1 MTTELPDERLD
12 DETLDEIIEFRRA
25 TFNHHT
31 EQRHFAQSVLHHT
44 VLVALLELRECRKAA
59 AEPVVRPVM
68 FIDGDISAADAEKL
82 ATIIREWDNEPV
94 ADVVAWSHPQHP
106 KQTCNIRWRRFDVAP
121 GPLFTAPPATANEAR
136 QNRDLVMMVKVLA
149 RTVRKY
155 NAGSQQAKDFLAYL
169 ERECLVSSTDCLRI
183 DAKDPG

>member
-1 MTTELPDERLD
+1 MTTRFTKEQLATWADVLIE
-12 DETLDEIIEFRRA
+12 ETRSDISISRTDAHAESFR
-25 TFNHHT
+25 
-31 EQRHFAQSVLHHT
+31 AQL
-44 VLVALLELRECRKAA
+44 ALLEMARTALK
-59 AEPVVRPVM
+59 
-68 FIDGDISAADAEKL
+68 D
-82 ATIIREWDNEPV
+82 EPV

-155 NAGSQQAKDFLAYL
+155 NAGSQQAKDFMAYL

>member
-1 MTTELPDERLD
+1 MTTRFTKEQLTTWADKLIE
-12 DETLDEIIEFRRA
+12 ETYSDIEISRTDAHAESYRA
-25 TFNHHT
+25 
-31 EQRHFAQSVLHHT
+31 QL
-44 VLVALLELRECRKAA
+44 ALLEMARTALKD
-59 AEPVVRPVM
+59 EPVVRPVM

-94 ADVVAWSHPQHP
+94 ADVVAWY
-106 KQTCNIRWRRFDVAP
+106 KEGEERACDIRWRRFDVAP